1 MSGHG
6 GRQGLF
12 PLTLLLFSVGGVHF
26 GVATDQVLGT
36 TGYKGPGQAQGEAP
50 FWFHRAVEFPSDPAY
65 IEPTAVLVK
74 PKGQEACSVIIDAMQ
89 EIIEVGVDEIQ
100 PFPAVLE
107 PFARRKGLWG
117 VCPRFGRMFLLVD
130 LERLAG
136 AEQAS
141 LS

>member
-1 MSGHG
+1 MSGQES
-6 GRQGLF
+6 RQGLF

-26 GVATDQVLGT
+26 GVTTDQVLGT
-36 TGYKGPGQAQGEAP
+36 TGYKDPGHSRMDAP
-50 FWFHRAVEFPSDPAY
+50 LWFHKAVGFPSDPAY

-74 PKGQEACSVIIDAMQ
+74 PKGREICSVIIDAMQ
-89 EIIEVGVDEIQ
+89 EIIEVCADEIK

-130 LERLAG
+130 LERLAS
-136 AEQAS
+136 AKQAS